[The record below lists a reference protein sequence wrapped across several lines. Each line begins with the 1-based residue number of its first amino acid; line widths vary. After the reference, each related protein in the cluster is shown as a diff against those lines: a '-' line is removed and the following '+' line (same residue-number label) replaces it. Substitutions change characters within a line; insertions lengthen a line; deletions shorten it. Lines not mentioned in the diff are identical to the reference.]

1 MCTLGDVL
9 IDVTANIRTIRL
21 HNKCDIQLHSTISSC
36 KHFLSSRNPM
46 ISKLLIELLKE
57 NTEKKRQQNKINW
70 KKTTASTAAKCKTTT
85 TTTTAKQE
93 V

>member
-1 MCTLGDVL
+1 
-9 IDVTANIRTIRL
+9 
-21 HNKCDIQLHSTISSC
+21 
-36 KHFLSSRNPM
+36 M
-46 ISKLLIELLKE
+46 ISKLLIELFKE
-57 NTEKKRQQNKINW
+57 ITEKKRQQNKINW

>member
-9 IDVTANIRTIRL
+9 IDLTANIRTIRL
-21 HNKCDIQLHSTISSC
+21 HNKCDIQLHSTISNC
-36 KHFLSSRNPM
+36 KHFLSSRNTM
-46 ISKLLIELLKE
+46 ISKLLIELFKE
-57 NTEKKRQQNKINW
+57 NTEKKRQRNKINW